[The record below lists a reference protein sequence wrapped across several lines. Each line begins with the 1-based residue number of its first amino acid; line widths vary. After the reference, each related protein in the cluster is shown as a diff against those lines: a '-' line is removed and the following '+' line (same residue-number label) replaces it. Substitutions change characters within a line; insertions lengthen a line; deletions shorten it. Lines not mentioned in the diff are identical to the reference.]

1 MRPLIALR
9 VAACCIVALSCAPA
23 ALAQDGRTLT
33 PEELGQIRSKASAV
47 REPERPQALLLIA
60 PRIAASLPVA
70 GTPSGPSVGLGVE
83 YVTPFLNRRLTIAA
97 EGQWTALSVDHPS
110 LPFINDAAFQARV
123 RQTSVVLAA
132 VLRTTGLGS
141 GAEAY
146 AGAGPGVF
154 VTTVETTF
162 GAGKRGD
169 HDVRAGVAGL
179 AGIDLY
185 AGPGSV
191 FFELHGQY
199 APSSMPTLG
208 RSSSV
213 PLSFGI
219 GYRFVL
225 PR

>member
-1 MRPLIALR
+1 MPLIALR
-9 VAACCIVALSCAPA
+9 AAASCILALAFASP

-33 PEELGQIRSKASAV
+33 PEELAQIRSRAASAV

-60 PRIAASLPVA
+60 PRLSAALPVG
-70 GTPSGPSVGLGVE
+70 GTPGGPSVGLGVE

-97 EGQWTALSVDHPS
+97 EGQWTPLSIDHLALPY
-110 LPFINDAAFQARV
+110 LNDVAFQTRI

-146 AGAGPGVF
+146 AGAGPGMF
-154 VTTVETTF
+154 VTSVETTF
-162 GAGKRGD
+162 GAGKRGE

-185 AGPGSV
+185 AGPGSI
-191 FFELHGQY
+191 FLELHAQY
-199 APSSMPTLG
+199 APSSLPTLG
-208 RSSSV
+208 RSSTV

-219 GYRFVL
+219 GYRFAV